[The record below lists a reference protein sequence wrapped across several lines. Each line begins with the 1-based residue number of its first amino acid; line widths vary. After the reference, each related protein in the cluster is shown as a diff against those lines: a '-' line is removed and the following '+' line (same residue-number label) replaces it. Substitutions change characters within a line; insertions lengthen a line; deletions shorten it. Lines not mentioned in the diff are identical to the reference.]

1 MDLSGTAFYVEEG
14 ESMFDSLDEQIKMDD
29 RRIPAR
35 ERMMRWA
42 IVGAAALIVCAA
54 VIIGV
59 HFMS

>member
-1 MDLSGTAFYVEEG
+1 
-14 ESMFDSLDEQIKMDD
+14 MFDSLDEQIRMDD
-29 RRIPAR
+29 RRIPAK